1 MTVNMYSNL
10 CGNVSDGR
18 GGDLGHSMGSSIAKA
33 HGFWFFVHRTRRC
46 EDMLICLCKVSKRP
60 HPNMNCTDRYKEST
74 MEKTIPW
81 IL

>member
-1 MTVNMYSNL
+1 MMVNMYSNL
-10 CGNVSDGR
+10 CGNVSDGK
-18 GGDLGHSMGSSIAKA
+18 GGDSGHSMDSSIARA
-33 HGFWFFVHRTRRC
+33 CGFWFFVHRTGRR

-60 HPNMNCTDRYKEST
+60 HLNMNCTDGYKEST